1 MAITNIDLA
10 EMEHHAG
17 EASAFLKAMAS
28 PHRLMVLCNL
38 MDGEHSVGEL
48 LDNLPLSTSALSQH
62 LAVLRRQG
70 LVSTRRAAQTIYY
83 SLAPGPALEI
93 ISALHAGFCAPA
105 KSRRAGCR
113 AGNRQR

>member
-1 MAITNIDLA
+1 MAVTDIDLG

-48 LDNLPLSTSALSQH
+48 RHKLPLSTSALSQH

-70 LVSTRRAAQTIYY
+70 LVTTRRAAQTIYY
-83 SLAPGPALEI
+83 TLAPGPALEI
-93 ISALHAGFCAPA
+93 ISALHTGFCVSP
-105 KSRRAGCR
+105 KSRRRGCR
-113 AGNRQR
+113 SRTGQG